1 MWRTPSYCDTPVG
14 LNNSWDILTFA
25 SNIRLV
31 QEVRLM
37 TLPTEEVS
45 KCCWANY
52 LLKSPQVAGIA
63 AHQPKVIW
71 RWNTK
76 SVTAPTAEVSNCK
89 HKLISFT
96 LTYSQVDTF
105 HIWWVIWLDCVK
117 PGILSALD
125 SEKNAFWNKMRGTSA
140 WYCTYPNTRLSR
152 CSRVASFTSF
162 SLLEHGESEH
172 ECVKTIQWVLSA
184 DLGRQLSTIVF
195 PSSTSNT
202 QHVLCFTCYYNQN
215 CFLQE

>member
-1 MWRTPSYCDTPVG
+1 MFLWRTPSYCDTPVG

-125 SEKNAFWNKMRGTSA
+125 SEKMLSEIRWGVLQHDTVLTPIPGSPGVPGLPASPVSPCWNMVKVSMNVWKQS
-140 WYCTYPNTRLSR
+140 
-152 CSRVASFTSF
+152 
-162 SLLEHGESEH
+162 SE
-172 ECVKTIQWVLSA
+172 
-184 DLGRQLSTIVF
+184 
-195 PSSTSNT
+195 
-202 QHVLCFTCYYNQN
+202 CYQPT
-215 CFLQE
+215 